1 MRYELI
7 QNEHEN
13 LNTIERIFTNRG
25 IKLENIEHYLNTKDT
40 DIYSPSLLKN
50 IHQGVKLL
58 ISHIA
63 KENKIF
69 IQVDSDADGF
79 CSSAILINY
88 LVKLFP
94 TYSLNNISY
103 RLHNGKE
110 HGIILDT
117 IPEGVKLVIIP
128 DAGSNQ
134 FEEHK
139 ELAAAGIDVLVIDHH
154 EAEQESP
161 YACIINNQLC
171 DYPTKSLCGGAMVLK
186 FCQYIDSLLNKDYAE
201 EYYDLASLA
210 LISDMM
216 DIRDFETRHLITKGL
231 NNIKNSF
238 FKEMIKKQEFSLK
251 DGLSPIGIAFYI
263 TPYINATI
271 RVGTLKEKTILFEAM
286 LEHLVDEAIPSTK
299 RGCKG
304 QFESRVDQA
313 CRNCM
318 NIKKHQG
325 QERDEE
331 VEYIEKIIEK
341 ENLLENKILIIQL
354 PEGKSNKNLTGLIAN
369 QLMSKYQKPVL
380 LLNQVTKPHIFLE
393 QDYSPITQ
401 NVITWE
407 GSARNYDKSN
417 FTNFKDFIAASG
429 YAEYAEGHQSAFG
442 AGFTE
447 DNLDAFTKFS
457 NQVLEKYD
465 FNPNYKVDFIF
476 DSNNFKGKD
485 ILDIAQFKN
494 YWGQNLSE
502 PLIAIENVKITKDN
516 LILMSPDKN
525 PTLKIT
531 LPNGTSLIK
540 FKSSKEEYESLKR
553 DTGCLSLNIIGTC
566 NQNIWNGIVSP
577 QVLIEDYEIEKEIK
591 YYF

>member
-1 MRYELI
+1 
-7 QNEHEN
+7 
-13 LNTIERIFTNRG
+13 
-25 IKLENIEHYLNTKDT
+25 
-40 DIYSPSLLKN
+40 
-50 IHQGVKLL
+50 
-58 ISHIA
+58 
-63 KENKIF
+63 
-69 IQVDSDADGF
+69 
-79 CSSAILINY
+79 
-88 LVKLFP
+88 
-94 TYSLNNISY
+94 
-103 RLHNGKE
+103 
-110 HGIILDT
+110 
-117 IPEGVKLVIIP
+117 
-128 DAGSNQ
+128 
-134 FEEHK
+134 
-139 ELAAAGIDVLVIDHH
+139 
-154 EAEQESP
+154 
-161 YACIINNQLC
+161 
-171 DYPTKSLCGGAMVLK
+171 MVLK

-251 DGLSPIGIAFYI
+251 DGLSPVGIAFYI

-271 RVGTLKEKTILFEAM
+271 RVGTLTEKTILFEAM

-380 LLNQVTKPHIFLE
+380 LLNQVTKPRIFLE
-393 QDYSPITQ
+393 QDYSPVTQ

-407 GSARNYDKSN
+407 GSARNCDKSN

-447 DNLDAFTKFS
+447 DNLDAFIKFS

-465 FNPNYKVDFIF
+465 FNPNYKVDFIV
-476 DSNNFKGKD
+476 DGNNFDGKD
-485 ILDIAQFKN
+485 ILEIAKLKN
-494 YWGQNLSE
+494 LWGQNMSE
-502 PLIAIENVKITKDN
+502 PYIAIERIKITKDN
-516 LILMSPDKN
+516 ITLMSPDKS

-531 LPNGTSLIK
+531 LPNGTCLIK
-540 FKSSKEEYESLKR
+540 FKSSKEEYEKLR
-553 DTGCLSLNIIGTC
+553 QDVGCNIINVVGTC
-566 NQNIWNGIVSP
+566 NSNTWNGSTTP
-577 QVLIEDYEIEKEIK
+577 QIFIEDYEIVGEIK